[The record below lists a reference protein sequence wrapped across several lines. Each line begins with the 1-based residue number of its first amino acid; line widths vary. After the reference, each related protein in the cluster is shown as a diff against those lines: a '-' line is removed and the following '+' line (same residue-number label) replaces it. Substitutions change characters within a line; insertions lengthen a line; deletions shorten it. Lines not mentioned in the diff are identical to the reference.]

1 MTTPEKPSTVEEILK
16 QFDGIKDVLEA
27 LATKTKSLIEASLQD
42 AGIRYQ
48 SVQARVKSRKK
59 LQEKYQTPE
68 KNYQKLQDITDLAGL
83 RVITY
88 YEDDI
93 DRAAEIIRREFK
105 VDSMNSVDKRIT
117 ELDRFG
123 YSALNFVCTH
133 LEKRTSDVEYKRF
146 SGITCEIQITS
157 ILKHAWSEIEHEWYD
172 LKESYPPEIKRDFYR
187 LAAVFEL
194 VDSKFVDLRKA
205 RAQYERSVTLRVEAN
220 APDVLIDPVSLK
232 PYLEQEPL
240 VAKLHTAIGIALGT
254 KLDLI
259 DPTDRELGIT
269 ANLLKTV
276 ELKTLEELSA
286 ALGRYKKA
294 VPEYL
299 RQCLNHALWPPP
311 AATIRYSKSASIN
324 HLGVF
329 MLCQNGVEAV
339 IRYYLSLGANPSW
352 NVSDQVAIA
361 QDVASKF

>member
-1 MTTPEKPSTVEEILK
+1 MTTRQKSTIEEVLK
-16 QFDGIKDVLEA
+16 QFDGMKDVLDA
-27 LATKTKSLIEASLQD
+27 FSLKTKSLIEASLQD
-42 AGIRYQ
+42 VGIRYQ

-59 LQEKYQTPE
+59 LQEKYLGPD

-93 DRAAEIIRREFK
+93 DRAAEIVKREFK
-105 VDSMNSVDKRIT
+105 IDSGNSVDKRVT
-117 ELDRFG
+117 DPDRFG

-133 LEKRTSDVEYKRF
+133 LEKRTTDVEYKKF
-146 SGITCEIQITS
+146 AGITCEIQVTS

-205 RAQYERSVTLRVEAN
+205 RAQYERSVTLRVEAM
-220 APDVLIDPVSLK
+220 APNVLIDAVSLK

-240 VAKLHTAIGIALGT
+240 VAQLNMAIGIAFSAT
-254 KLDLI
+254 LDLT
-259 DPTDRELGIT
+259 DPSDRALGIT
-269 ANLLKTV
+269 ANLLKPV
-276 ELKTLEELSA
+276 NLNTLEELSTA
-286 ALGRYKKA
+286 IKKYMKA

-299 RQCLNHALWPPP
+299 RRCIRDGIWPAP
-311 AATIRYSKSASIN
+311 ATRQRYNKSSSLN
-324 HLGVF
+324 HLGIF
-329 MLCQNGVEAV
+329 MLCLQGVEALTS
-339 IRYYLSLGANPSW
+339 YYKSLGAEPQW
-352 NVSDQVAIA
+352 DVARQVAIA
-361 QDVASKF
+361 KEVVTKF